1 MALLR
6 QVKRAR
12 RQGEG
17 LSSVRMRPSEF
28 LPLFMKRN
36 DWRWNLEVDDKTL
49 PGPVCRTRR
58 LPEGEKTEVVGGGG
72 GWGGGGRGREGIS
85 YEIAGVILC
94 SSSHV

>member
-17 LSSVRMRPSEF
+17 LSSVGMRPSEF
-28 LPLFMKRN
+28 LPLCMKRN
-36 DWRWNLEVDDKTL
+36 DCRWNLEVDDKTL
-49 PGPVCRTRR
+49 PGPVCRTWR
-58 LPEGEKTEVVGGGG
+58 LPEGEKEVVGVGVGGGG
-72 GWGGGGRGREGIS
+72 GGREGIS